1 MKDYVTGLRSSEIKQ
16 KLYNY
21 TAVYNPDDCHDD
33 KQSQMADGQPIQLVY
48 RVEVWAQDLSHA
60 LVRGKQI
67 TNLERMEDM
76 TDYILQHPQHG
87 KQDTFTRNEIKEIRE
102 EAIDIGL
109 FSDWIMIEP
118 TSVQCNLVEDEEL
131 LKTATLA
138 NTLNHIGHTG
148 DLAEDYLKE
157 LDNDA

>member
-1 MKDYVTGLRSSEIKQ
+1 MKDHITGLRGPEIEQ

-21 TAVYNPDDCHDD
+21 TAVYNPNDCHND
-33 KQSQMADGQPIQLVY
+33 KQAQMADGEPIQMVY

-67 TNLERMEDM
+67 ANLERMEDM
-76 TDYILQHPQHG
+76 TDYILTHPMYG
-87 KQDTFTRNEIKEIRE
+87 EQDTFTRSEIKQIRD
-102 EAIDIGL
+102 EAISIGL
-109 FSDWIMIEP
+109 FNDWVMIEP

-157 LDNDA
+157 LDNDS